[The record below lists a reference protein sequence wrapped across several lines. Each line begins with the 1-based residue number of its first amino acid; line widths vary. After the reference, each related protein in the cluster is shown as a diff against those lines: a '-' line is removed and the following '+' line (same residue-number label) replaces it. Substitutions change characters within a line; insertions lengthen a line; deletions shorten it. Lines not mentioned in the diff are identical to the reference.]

1 MPKGLRTGGRLAN
14 IEGGYF
20 PPVIFPPFIIYR
32 KIFQVLIEHPQVVLG
47 LPGGSAGEESAC
59 SVGDLGWIP
68 GLTRSPAEGK
78 GYPLQYSSLGNS
90 MGCIVRGA
98 PKSQTQPSDFHFTQ
112 MVLVVKNPPGNAGD
126 TRDAGSIPGLGGSP
140 GERNGNPL
148 QYAGLESHGQKSLVG
163 YSPWGHKESDMVE

>member
-20 PPVIFPPFIIYR
+20 PPVIFPPFSIYR

-47 LPGGSAGEESAC
+47 LPGGLAGEESAC
-59 SVGDLGWIP
+59 NVGDLGWIP
-68 GLTRSPAEGK
+68 GLTISPAEGK

-98 PKSQTQPSDFHFTQ
+98 AKSQTQLSDYTQ
-112 MVLVVKNPPGNAGD
+112 HSSANTALIT
-126 TRDAGSIPGLGGSP
+126 TRTALGMFLASISSTSEQG
-140 GERNGNPL
+140 
-148 QYAGLESHGQKSLVG
+148 
-163 YSPWGHKESDMVE
+163 